1 MQGKITRI
9 AVTYTVDT
17 VDGPRHTFHG
27 LAHMRQ
33 HIRPERLSELL
44 DDLTV
49 ICEDLLAA
57 RQPNPANGLAV
68 VRERRIQMTS
78 EEATDLLRLQGL
90 WRDAYAITLSDGVWA
105 ARRHDYPAAILTADS
120 ALGLGGLMQ
129 DDHARRRRS

>member
-1 MQGKITRI
+1 MPGKITRV

-17 VDGPRHTFHG
+17 IDGPRHTFHG
-27 LAHMRQ
+27 LAHMRC

-57 RQPNPANGLAV
+57 REPHPANGLAV
-68 VRERRIQMTS
+68 VRERRTQMTS
-78 EEATDLLRLQGL
+78 GEATDLLRLQGL

-105 ARRHDYPAAILTADS
+105 ARRYDRPASILTADT
-120 ALGLGGLMQ
+120 ALELGGLMQ
-129 DDHARRRRS
+129 DDHARRPGS